1 MNSQSIHF
9 RLIAWYAGVLLL
21 VLLGFGAFTY
31 TTLRFFSNQVLRE
44 SMAHRAQQIADL
56 VSSDAA
62 AKDPAYVAREIVKR
76 YDPATNDRFVRVSS
90 ADGKALFLSPAPN
103 DRSFVPEE
111 LPPWTDVRNGIAAY
125 QTTAPGGTRLLI
137 ATQRIPVRNN
147 TFLIEVG
154 GTLTSNERLLHRLLV
169 TLLLGLPAVLGIVI
183 LGGYVLTKRALQ
195 PVQMLMRGAQEITL
209 SNLSQRLPTL
219 QSDDEI
225 AHLAAVLNQ
234 MIARLDESF
243 QNTARFTA
251 DASHELRTPLTI
263 IRGELEA
270 ILLGRKIE
278 PELRDALGSLLEEAE
293 RLVQIVEGLFA
304 LSRLD
309 AGEAQTERVR
319 FDLAKLAETTAE
331 QMCLLAEV
339 KHIDLVYETAHCV
352 EIEGDRSRLKQVVV
366 NLLDNAIKYT
376 PEKGRVSLA
385 VRTQNGSALLEVSDT
400 GPGVA
405 EAALPHLFERFY
417 RADDVRSREIGG
429 AGLGLSIVQSIC
441 IAHHGSVAAANTPP
455 VGCRFTVELPLAP
468 KFSHQKYES
477 AYSRSPSS
485 T

>member
-31 TTLRFFSNQVLRE
+31 TTLRFFGNQVLRE
-44 SMAHRAQQIADL
+44 AMAHRAQQIADL
-56 VSSDAA
+56 LSSDAA

-76 YDPATNDRFVRVSS
+76 YDPVTNDRFVRVSR
-90 ADGKALFLSPAPN
+90 ADGKVLFLSSAPI

-111 LPPWTDVRNGIAAY
+111 LPPWTSGRNGTASY
-125 QTTAPGGTRLLI
+125 QVTAPEGTRLLV
-137 ATQRIPVRNN
+137 ATQRVPVRNE
-147 TFLIEVG
+147 TFLVEVG
-154 GTLTSNERLLHRLLV
+154 GTLTANARLLHRLLM
-169 TLLLGLPAVLGIVI
+169 TLLLGLPVVLGVVI
-183 LGGYVLTKRALQ
+183 LGGYILTKRALQ
-195 PVQMLMRGAQEITL
+195 PVQTMMRGAQEITL
-209 SNLSQRLPTL
+209 RHLSRRLPTL
-219 QSDDEI
+219 HGDDEI
-225 AHLAAVLNQ
+225 AHLATVLNQ

-270 ILLGRKIE
+270 ILLGQKLE
-278 PELRDALGSLLEEAE
+278 PELRDTVASLLEEAE
-293 RLVQIVEGLFA
+293 RLVRIVEGLFA

-309 AGEAQTERVR
+309 TGEAQTERVR

-339 KHIDLVYETAHCV
+339 KQIELVYETATPV
-352 EIEGDRSRLKQVVV
+352 EIEADRSRLKQVVV

-385 VRTQNGSALLEVSDT
+385 VRAQNGTAFMEVSDT
-400 GPGVA
+400 GPGVS

-417 RADDVRSREIGG
+417 RADEVRSRKIDG
-429 AGLGLSIVQSIC
+429 AGLGLSIVHSIC
-441 IAHHGSVAAANTPP
+441 LAHGGSVSVDNISPT
-455 VGCRFTVELPLAP
+455 GCHVTVALPKA
-468 KFSHQKYES
+468 Q
-477 AYSRSPSS
+477 
-485 T
+485 

>member
-9 RLIAWYAGVLLL
+9 RLIMWHAGVLLL

-44 SMAHRAQQIADL
+44 AMAHRAQQIADL
-56 VSSDAA
+56 ATSNAA
-62 AKDPAYVAREIVKR
+62 GKDPAYVAREIVKR
-76 YDPATNDRFVRVSS
+76 YDPVTNDRFVRVTG
-90 ADGKALFLSPAPN
+90 ADGKVLFLSGAPN
-103 DRSFVPEE
+103 DHSFVPEE
-111 LPPWTDVRNGIAAY
+111 IPTWNGNAERISSY
-125 QTTAPGGTRLLI
+125 QVTAPNGTPLLV
-137 ATQRIPVRNN
+137 ATQRLDARGGKYLV
-147 TFLIEVG
+147 EVG
-154 GTLTSNERLLHRLLV
+154 GTLTSNERLLQRLLL
-169 TLLLGLPAVLGIVI
+169 TLLLGLPVVLGVVI
-183 LGGYVLTKRALQ
+183 FGGYVLTKRALE
-195 PVQMLMRGAQEITL
+195 PVQTMTRAAQEITASHL
-209 SNLSQRLPTL
+209 SRRLPIL

-225 AHLAAVLNQ
+225 AHLASMLNQ

-270 ILLGRKIE
+270 ILLGRKLE
-278 PELRDALGSLLEEAE
+278 PELRDAVASLLEEAE
-293 RLVQIVEGLFA
+293 RLVRIVEGLFA

-339 KHIDLVYETAHCV
+339 KNIDLVYDTSTCV
-352 EIEGDRSRLKQVVV
+352 EVEGDRSRLKQVVV

-385 VRTQNGSALLEVSDT
+385 VRSQNGSALLEVSDT
-400 GPGVA
+400 GPGVS
-405 EAALPHLFERFY
+405 EKALPHLFERFY
-417 RADDVRSREIGG
+417 RADEVRSREIGG

-441 IAHHGSVAAANTPP
+441 AAHGGTVIAANTPP
-455 VGCRFTVELPLAP
+455 SGCRFTIELPLAP
-468 KFSHQKYES
+468 KM
-477 AYSRSPSS
+477 
-485 T
+485 

>member
-31 TTLRFFSNQVLRE
+31 ITLRFYSNQVLRE

-62 AKDPAYVAREIVKR
+62 GKDPGYVGREIVKR
-76 YDPATNDRFVRVSS
+76 YDPATNDRFVRVSR
-90 ADGKALFLSPAPN
+90 ADGTVLFLSDAPV
-103 DRSFVPEE
+103 DHSFGPDT
-111 LPPWTDVRNGIAAY
+111 LPPWKGAANRIDAY
-125 QTTAPGGTRLLI
+125 QVTAPSGTRLLV
-137 ATQRIPVRNN
+137 ATQQAQVRNDS
-147 TFLIEVG
+147 FFIEVG
-154 GTLTSNERLLHRLLV
+154 ATLTSNEQLLHQLLV
-169 TLLLGLPAVLGIVI
+169 TLLLGLPVVLAVVI
-183 LGGYVLTKRALQ
+183 FGGYILTKRALQ
-195 PVQMLMRGAQEITL
+195 PVQTMMRAAQDITL
-209 SNLSQRLPTL
+209 SHLSRRLPTL
-219 QSDDEI
+219 NSDDEI
-225 AHLAAVLNQ
+225 SHLAAVLNQ

-270 ILLGRKIE
+270 ILLGRKLE
-278 PELRDALGSLLEEAE
+278 PELRDAVASLLEEAE
-293 RLVQIVEGLFA
+293 RLVRIVEGLFA

-309 AGEAQTERVR
+309 TGEAQTERVR

-339 KHIDLVYETAHCV
+339 KHIDLVYETSACV

-385 VRTQNGSALLEVSDT
+385 VRSQNGSALLEVSDT

-405 EAALPHLFERFY
+405 DTALPHLFERFY

-441 IAHHGSVAAANTPP
+441 AAHGGTVTAANTPP
-455 VGCRFTVELPLAP
+455 SGCRFTVELPLAP
-468 KFSHQKYES
+468 KS
-477 AYSRSPSS
+477 
-485 T
+485 

>member
-9 RLIAWYAGVLLL
+9 RLIMWHAGVLLL

-44 SMAHRAQQIADL
+44 AMAHRAQQIADL
-56 VSSDAA
+56 AASNAA

-76 YDPATNDRFVRVSS
+76 YDPVTNDRFVRVTG
-90 ADGKALFLSPAPN
+90 ADGKALFLSGTPN
-103 DRSFVPEE
+103 DHSFVPEE
-111 LPPWTDVRNGIAAY
+111 IPAWNGNGGKISSY
-125 QTTAPGGTRLLI
+125 QVTAPNGTPLLV
-137 ATQRIPVRNN
+137 ATQRIDARGGKY
-147 TFLIEVG
+147 LIEVG
-154 GTLTSNERLLHRLLV
+154 GTLTANERLLQRLLL
-169 TLLLGLPAVLGIVI
+169 TLLLGLPVVLGVVI
-183 LGGYVLTKRALQ
+183 FGGYVLTKRALE
-195 PVQMLMRGAQEITL
+195 PVQTMTRAAQEITASHL
-209 SNLSQRLPTL
+209 SRRLPIL

-225 AHLAAVLNQ
+225 AHLASMLNQ

-270 ILLGRKIE
+270 ILLGRKLE
-278 PELRDALGSLLEEAE
+278 PELRDAVASLLEEAE
-293 RLVQIVEGLFA
+293 RLVRIVEGLFA

-309 AGEAQTERVR
+309 TGEAQTERVR

-339 KHIDLVYETAHCV
+339 KNIDLIYDTSTCV
-352 EIEGDRSRLKQVVV
+352 EVEGDRSRLKQVVV

-385 VRTQNGSALLEVSDT
+385 VRSQNGSALLEVSDT
-400 GPGVA
+400 GPGVS
-405 EAALPHLFERFY
+405 EKALPHLFERFY
-417 RADDVRSREIGG
+417 RADEVRSREIGG

-441 IAHHGSVAAANTPP
+441 AAHGGTVSATNTPP
-455 VGCRFTVELPLAP
+455 SGCRFTVELPIAP
-468 KFSHQKYES
+468 KN
-477 AYSRSPSS
+477 
-485 T
+485 

>member
-44 SMAHRAQQIADL
+44 AMAHRAQQIADL
-56 VSSDAA
+56 LASDGA
-62 AKDPAYVAREIVKR
+62 AKDPAYVAHEIVKR
-76 YDPATNDRFVRVSS
+76 YDPATNDRFVRVSR
-90 ADGKALFLSPAPN
+90 ADGKVLFLSDAPN
-103 DRSFVPEE
+103 DHSFAPEK
-111 LPPWTDVRNGIAAY
+111 LPPWTATENGTAAY
-125 QTTAPGGTRLLI
+125 QVTAPEGTRLLI
-137 ATQRIPVRNN
+137 ATQRIPVRND

-154 GTLTSNERLLHRLLV
+154 GTLTSNERLLHRLLM
-169 TLLLGLPAVLGIVI
+169 TLLLGLPVVLGVVI
-183 LGGYVLTKRALQ
+183 LGGYILTKRALQ
-195 PVQMLMRGAQEITL
+195 PVQTMMRAAQDITL
-209 SNLSQRLPTL
+209 SHLSRRLPTL

-225 AHLAAVLNQ
+225 AHLTTVLNQ

-270 ILLGRKIE
+270 ILLRQKLE
-278 PELRDALGSLLEEAE
+278 PALRDAVASLLEEAE
-293 RLVQIVEGLFA
+293 RLVGIVEGLFA

-309 AGEAQTERVR
+309 TGEAQTERVR
-319 FDLAKLAETTAE
+319 FDLARLAQTTAE

-339 KHIDLVYETAHCV
+339 KHIELVYDTAACV

-376 PEKGRVSLA
+376 PEQGRVSLA
-385 VRTQNGSALLEVSDT
+385 VRAQNGSALLEVSDT
-400 GPGVA
+400 GPGVSA
-405 EAALPHLFERFY
+405 VALPHLFERFY
-417 RADDVRSREIGG
+417 RADEVRSREIGG

-441 IAHHGSVAAANTPP
+441 TAHGGTVTAANTPP
-455 VGCRFTVELPLAP
+455 GGCRFTVELPLAP
-468 KFSHQKYES
+468 KS
-477 AYSRSPSS
+477 
-485 T
+485 

>member
-31 TTLRFFSNQVLRE
+31 TAFRYFSDQVLRE
-44 SMAHRAQQIADL
+44 TMARRALRIAEL
-56 VSSDAA
+56 LTSEAA
-62 AKDPAYVAREIVKR
+62 AQDPAYPYRELVRR
-76 YDPATNDRFVRVSS
+76 YEPATNDRFVRVT
-90 ADGKALFLSPAPN
+90 DGAGKVVFLSGAPN
-103 DRSFVPEE
+103 DRSFAPGD
-111 LPPWTDVRNGIAAY
+111 LPPWNADGNRTSSYTVAASS
-125 QTTAPGGTRLLI
+125 GTRLLV
-137 ATQRIPVRNN
+137 ATQRVQVGNDRY
-147 TFLIEVG
+147 LIEVG
-154 GTLTSNERLLHRLLV
+154 GALTANERLLHQLLV
-169 TLLLGLPAVLGIVI
+169 TLLLGLPVVLGVVI

-195 PVQMLMRGAQEITL
+195 PVQTMMRAAQEITISHL
-209 SNLSQRLPTL
+209 SRRLPAL
-219 QSDDEI
+219 SSDDEL

-270 ILLGRKIE
+270 ILLGRKLE
-278 PELRDALGSLLEEAE
+278 PELRDALASLLEEAE
-293 RLVQIVEGLFA
+293 RLVRIVEGLFA

-319 FDLAKLAETTAE
+319 FDLAKLAQTTAE

-339 KHIDLVYETAHCV
+339 KHIDLVYETSTCV

-376 PEKGRVSLA
+376 PEQGRVSLA
-385 VRTQNGSALLEVSDT
+385 VRSQNGTALLEVSDT
-400 GPGVA
+400 GPGISD
-405 EAALPHLFERFY
+405 AALPHLFERFY

-441 IAHHGSVAAANTPP
+441 TAHGGTASAANTPP
-455 VGCRFTVELPLAP
+455 RGCRFTIELPLAR
-468 KFSHQKYES
+468 K
-477 AYSRSPSS
+477 

>member
-31 TTLRFFSNQVLRE
+31 TTLRFFSHQVLGE

-56 VSSDAA
+56 VASEPA
-62 AKDPAYVAREIVKR
+62 AKDPGYVAREIEKR
-76 YDPATNDRFVRVSS
+76 YDPAANDRFVRVSRG
-90 ADGKALFLSPAPN
+90 DGNGLYLSGPPN
-103 DRSFVPEE
+103 DRSFNPEE
-111 LPPWTDVRNGIAAY
+111 LPPRQGSAKSSSY
-125 QTTAPGGTRLLI
+125 QIEAPGGTALLV
-137 ATQRIPVRNN
+137 ATQRVRVGND

-154 GTLTSNERLLHRLLV
+154 ATLTANERLLHRLLT
-169 TLLLGLPAVLGIVI
+169 TLLLGLPVVLGVVI
-183 LGGYVLTKRALQ
+183 LGGYILTKRALQ
-195 PVQMLMRGAQEITL
+195 PVQSMMRAAQEITISHL
-209 SNLSQRLPTL
+209 SRRLPAL
-219 QSDDEI
+219 SSDDEI

-270 ILLGRKIE
+270 ILLGRKLE
-278 PELRDALGSLLEEAE
+278 PELRDALASLLEEAE
-293 RLVQIVEGLFA
+293 RLVRIVEGLFA

-309 AGEAQTERVR
+309 TGEAQTERVR

-339 KHIDLVYETAHCV
+339 KRIELVYETATCV

-385 VRTQNGSALLEVSDT
+385 VRSQNGSALLEVSDT
-400 GPGVA
+400 GPGVSA
-405 EAALPHLFERFY
+405 VALPHLFERFY
-417 RADDVRSREIGG
+417 RADEVRSREIGG
-429 AGLGLSIVQSIC
+429 AGIGLSIVQSIC
-441 IAHHGSVAAANTPP
+441 IAHGGAATAANTPP
-455 VGCRFTVELPLAP
+455 TGCRFTIELPLAP
-468 KFSHQKYES
+468 
-477 AYSRSPSS
+477 RS
-485 T
+485 